1 MILRETTISDA
12 KLLFE
17 WSNDSVTRRNSFSDK
32 PIVWEGHLSW
42 LTKKLND
49 ESSHLFIAEDEG
61 ISVGTI
67 RIDADNTNKELCISY
82 SVSPECRGR
91 GYGAKLIKLAE
102 DRLRSKYSGYEL
114 IGEVKSD
121 NVASQKCFKKCGFT
135 GGDTIDR
142 GSFKE
147 IVFSKKL

>member
-1 MILRETTISDA
+1 MILRESTISDA

-32 PIVWEGHLSW
+32 PIVWEEHLSW

-49 ESSHLFIAEDEG
+49 ESSHLFIADDEE

-67 RIDADNTNKELCISY
+67 RIDADDAKKELYISY
-82 SVSPECRGR
+82 NVAPDCRGK
-91 GYGAKLIKLAE
+91 GYGAQLLKLVE
-102 DRLRSKYSGYEL
+102 DKMRRKYRGYVL
-114 IGEVKSD
+114 VGEVKSD
-121 NVASQKCFKKCGFT
+121 NTASQKCFEKCGFT
-135 GGDTIDR
+135 GSDTVDR